1 MQLFVSDFYSKD
13 MGRFYLVPERRL
25 RRAKSEPPALRKGS
39 WNVTLQAFEGTRMFA
54 KAKFLSSLLNNLGV
68 VPNAADRVRI
78 SDAECSA
85 SILLRNLVNPKTSMS
100 EDARRFLKRL
110 RSLGNVPEANLT
122 QTPRFSDDSKNI
134 FFSSKGVARAT
145 EQRATP
151 NRLPRNLRKR
161 SRTPP
166 RTTQLRGTRS
176 LMSM

>member
-1 MQLFVSDFYSKD
+1 M
-13 MGRFYLVPERRL
+13 
-25 RRAKSEPPALRKGS
+25 
-39 WNVTLQAFEGTRMFA
+39 TLQAFEGTRMFA

-134 FFSSKGVARAT
+134 FSLPKELLERLSKERRPTDFRGIFESAR
-145 EQRATP
+145 EPHRERHSYEEP
-151 NRLPRNLRKR
+151 VL
-161 SRTPP
+161 S
-166 RTTQLRGTRS
+166 
-176 LMSM
+176 